1 MCSSTKGRGDES
13 HQSALPCPLSRLSK
27 INKAASGFGIKAM
40 VTQLQSSTPKDII
53 YPESDG
59 QPMADN
65 TKQFNWIVAIKLGL
79 ELLFTND
86 SNIFVAGN
94 LLWYPLEGSNKTRCA
109 PDVMVIFGRP
119 KGDRGSYQQWRED
132 NIPPQ
137 VVFEILSPGNT
148 VKEMIEKYK
157 FYQRYGVDEYYLYNP
172 DGGELTGWLRSSNE
186 LEAIEEMM
194 GWISPR
200 LGIRF
205 ELSEGELI
213 IYRPDGERFATYVEL
228 AQRLEQERQEKEQE
242 QQRAEQAEARAEQT
256 EALLEQERLK
266 AQALEA
272 KLRELGIN
280 PEQ

>member
-13 HQSALPCPLSRLSK
+13 HQSAFLCPLSHLSK

-40 VTQLQSSTPKDII
+40 VTQLQSSTQKDII
-53 YPESDG
+53 YPDSDG

-94 LLWYPLEGSNKTRCA
+94 LLWYPLEGNNKTRCA

-172 DGGELTGWLRSSNE
+172 DGGELTGLLRSSNE

-205 ELSEGELI
+205 ELSECELV

-228 AQRLEQERQEKEQE
+228 A
-242 QQRAEQAEARAEQT
+242 QRAEQAEARAEQT
-256 EALLEQERLK
+256 EALLEQERQK

-280 PEQ
+280 PEQL